1 MSYQFL
7 LHKIKE
13 ACKHADIIS
22 FDIFDTLLLRPYIR
36 PTDLFLHLEYIHN
49 KPNFAISRIK
59 AEEYARINI
68 APPPP
73 LCRLQ
78 QRK

>member
-1 MSYQFL
+1 MYQSL
-7 LHKIKE
+7 LQKVKE

-36 PTDLFLHLEYIHN
+36 PTDLFLHLEYICN

-73 LCRLQ
+73 LYRLYRQ
-78 QRK
+78 